1 MSGRWPLVR
10 RTFLRARTLSPRCS
24 SAQVRRHTAQ
34 IDRGAQFS
42 RREQDV
48 AGVARDKQ
56 HPGKVPARGV
66 ANFGESQYPEHNWP
80 SNFYFT
86 GEQFRGECRGSE
98 NRKVG
103 DQ

>member
-10 RTFLRARTLSPRCS
+10 RTFLRARTLSSRRS

-34 IDRGAQFS
+34 VDRGAQFS
-42 RREQDV
+42 RGEQDV

-66 ANFGESQYPEHNWP
+66 ANFGES
-80 SNFYFT
+80 
-86 GEQFRGECRGSE
+86 
-98 NRKVG
+98 
-103 DQ
+103 